1 MNVALILRLIMLVG
15 IIAMGLYFIVDC
27 FKHKEDFKGLSVKR
41 GIILGIIGLVANLL
55 DTLGIG
61 SFGPTT
67 AAMKLTKTCEDEYI
81 PGVLNVGDAFPVCFE
96 AWLFIGSVDMD
107 GLTLASMIIAAM
119 LGAVIGVRILVG
131 WDVKKIRLGMGVC
144 LIILGVLMVMRQLG
158 VGPFGVAGTA
168 LGLSGVKLVIACVV
182 QFVLG
187 ALMMIGV
194 GLYTPCIALCSIMG
208 MNITAAFPVMMGSC
222 AYLMIAGSF
231 AFIKAGKYDRF
242 AALMN
247 ATAGCVGVFL
257 AYTIITN
264 LPLNVLFWILVCVMF
279 LVGFMMINDSRKTVT
294 S

>member
-15 IIAMGLYFIVDC
+15 IIAMGIYFAMDC
-27 FKHKEDFKGLSVKR
+27 FKHKEDFRGVSIKR
-41 GIILGIIGLVANLL
+41 GVILALIGCIANLL

-67 AAMKLTKTCEDEYI
+67 AAMKLTKTCKDENI

-96 AWLFIGSVDMD
+96 AWLFIASVEMD
-107 GLTLASMIIAAM
+107 GLTLVSMIVAAM

-131 WDVKKIRLGMGVC
+131 WDVKKIRLGMGIC
-144 LIILGVLMVMRQLG
+144 LLLLGILMVMRQLNF
-158 VGPFGVAGTA
+158 GPFGVAGTA
-168 LGLSGVKLVIACVV
+168 LGLSGVKLVIACVI

-194 GLYTPCIALCSIMG
+194 GLYTPCIALCSLMG
-208 MNITAAFPVMMGSC
+208 MNITTAFPVMMGSC

-247 ATAGCVGVFL
+247 AIPGCVGVFL

-264 LPLNVLFWILVCVMF
+264 LPMNVLFWILVCVMF
-279 LVGFMMINDSRKTVT
+279 VVSFMMINDSRKPA
-294 S
+294 

>member
-1 MNVALILRLIMLVG
+1 MNVALILRVVMAVG
-15 IIAMGLYFIVDC
+15 IAAMGIYFAMDC
-27 FKHKEDFKGLSVKR
+27 FKHKEDFKGITVKR
-41 GIILGIIGLVANLL
+41 AIILALIGCIANLL

-67 AAMKLTKTCEDEYI
+67 AAMKLTKTCDDEYI
-81 PGVLNVGDAFPVCFE
+81 PGVLNIGDAFPVCFE
-96 AWLFIGSVDMD
+96 AWLFIGSVEMD

-119 LGAVIGVRILVG
+119 LGAVIGVRVLVG
-131 WDVKKIRLGMGVC
+131 WDVQKIRLGMGIC
-144 LIILGVLMVMRQLG
+144 LLLLGVLMVMRQLG
-158 VGPFGVAGTA
+158 VGPFGEAGTA
-168 LGLSGVKLVIACVV
+168 LGLTGAKLVIACLV

-194 GLYTPCIALCSIMG
+194 GLYTPCIALCSLMG
-208 MNITAAFPVMMGSC
+208 MNISAAFPVMMGSC

-247 ATAGCVGVFL
+247 AIPGCVGVFL

-264 LPLNVLFWILVCVMF
+264 LPMNVLFWILVCVMF
-279 LVGFMMINDSRKTVT
+279 IVGFMMINDSRKPA
-294 S
+294 